1 MRDRV
6 MGGAFA
12 LALAASAGAF
22 AQEALAPPAPSTLA
36 PPAPSTLAPPAPA
49 APPAL
54 AQPEAL
60 PAQPA
65 TPAAAESRALPPAAA
80 QSGAQS
86 APAAPAL
93 APTSA
98 APAPGAT
105 PPVEAPSDAAAG
117 DAGREAQGAGSDL
130 PQPAAPGA
138 ALAPAAAHPR
148 GAGERSGL
156 AAHDLSPWGMFLA
169 ADAVVKSVMIGLALA
184 SLITWT
190 IAIAKSVEIF
200 AASARARRGL
210 VALAG
215 APTLAE
221 AEAALAGTGGPVA
234 RMVRAARAEAEDSA
248 EAIRAGEVE
257 GLLPRIGSSLSRIEA
272 GAGRRLAVGTGLLAT
287 IGSTA
292 PFVGLFGTVWGIMNS
307 FIGISEAQT
316 TNLAV
321 VAPGIAEALLAT
333 ALGLVAAIPAV
344 MIYNHFARQTAAYK
358 ARLAD
363 AAAAVERL
371 ASRDLDHRRL
381 VPRPR
386 LAAAA
391 E

>member
-22 AQEALAPPAPSTLA
+22 AQEALAPPAAT
-36 PPAPSTLAPPAPA
+36 

-54 AQPEAL
+54 TQPEAL
-60 PAQPA
+60 PAQPEA
-65 TPAAAESRALPPAAA
+65 PAVAESGALPPAATQAGALFSPAA
-80 QSGAQS
+80 QGGALSPAGAQGGALS
-86 APAAPAL
+86 PPAAPTL
-93 APTSA
+93 A

-105 PPVEAPSDAAAG
+105 AAAG
-117 DAGREAQGAGSDL
+117 APSGEAAGSAL
-130 PQPAAPGA
+130 PQPAAQGA
-138 ALAPAAAHPR
+138 APAAAHP
-148 GAGERSGL
+148 GAAGEQGGL

-184 SLITWT
+184 SLVTWT
-190 IAIAKSVEIF
+190 IAIAKSVELF

-381 VPRPR
+381 VARPR

>member
-36 PPAPSTLAPPAPA
+36 PPAPA

-60 PAQPA
+60 PAQPEA
-65 TPAAAESRALPPAAA
+65 PAAAESGALPPAAA
-80 QSGAQS
+80 QSGALS
-86 APAAPAL
+86 SPAAQGGAL
-93 APTSA
+93 SPVAALPLAAPTLA

-105 PPVEAPSDAAAG
+105 AAAG
-117 DAGREAQGAGSDL
+117 APSGEAAGSAL
-130 PQPAAPGA
+130 PQPAAQGA
-138 ALAPAAAHPR
+138 APAPAAAHP
-148 GAGERSGL
+148 GAAGERGGL

-184 SLITWT
+184 SLVTWT
-190 IAIAKSVEIF
+190 IAIAKSVELF
-200 AASARARRGL
+200 AAGGRARRGL
-210 VALAG
+210 GVLAG

-248 EAIRAGEVE
+248 EAIRAGEVD

-272 GAGRRLAVGTGLLAT
+272 GAGRRLAVGTGVLAT